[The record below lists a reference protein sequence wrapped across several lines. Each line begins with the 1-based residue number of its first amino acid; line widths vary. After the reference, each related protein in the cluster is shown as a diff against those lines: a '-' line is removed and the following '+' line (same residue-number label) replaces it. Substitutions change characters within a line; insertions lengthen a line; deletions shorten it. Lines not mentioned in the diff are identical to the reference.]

1 MHGQLHTGLL
11 IILYLEPKRLRD
23 DATKKSTENEV
34 VASIISDS
42 ERRICFAWRM
52 VVFEIT
58 FF

>member
-42 ERRICFAWRM
+42 ERRICFA
-52 VVFEIT
+52 
-58 FF
+58 